1 MTDTETDYI
10 YKQMLN
16 KSRDAAR
23 GGWESVRVMSTGE
36 RLAVALICN
45 RADWL
50 KQLDYTMAE
59 AVDRVGQDWMSR
71 VRNVERALVDEG
83 LLPMESES

>member
-1 MTDTETDYI
+1 MTDTETDHI
-10 YKQMLN
+10 YRQMLG
-16 KSRDAAR
+16 KGRDAAR
-23 GGWESVRVMSTGE
+23 GGWKSVQVMSTGE

-50 KQLDYTMAE
+50 KQMNYTMAE
-59 AVDRVGQDWMSR
+59 AIERVGQDWMSR

-83 LLPMESES
+83 LLPMESET